1 MTAYESRKPAY
12 FATPAVQ
19 LIYALHTSLK
29 LILSQPL
36 ETRFKKHAAV
46 AADFRQTVRNLG
58 LKTVAQSEEASA
70 NGMTAVW
77 LPEGVEVSQLVPAL
91 AGKGVQIAGGILQ
104 GLATKYFRVGH
115 MGISVMDDDRQHIQ
129 KVKDSLVSSLNELGY
144 KN

>member
-1 MTAYESRKPAY
+1 MKAYEERKPAY

-29 LILSQPL
+29 LILAQPL
-36 ETRFKKHAAV
+36 ETRFKKHADV
-46 AADFRQTVRNLG
+46 ASDFRKYVRSLG
-58 LKTVAQSEEASA
+58 LKTVAQTEEGAA

-77 LPEGVEVSQLVPAL
+77 LPEGVEVSGLVPVL

-104 GLATKYFRVGH
+104 GLAGKYFRIGH

-129 KVKDSLVSSLNELGY
+129 KVKNALSTSLNELGY